1 MENESFIIVP
11 RGNPGL
17 KALQL
22 NMQDVTVAEQRI
34 GEIAYMTSQK
44 APELLSVFNRA
55 FLELTRMLA
64 WLEMESG
71 SASRHVNLRRS
82 ELLLD
87 IAPRVLADRGLA
99 TSKDLRD
106 AVVDSD
112 VQYQECLER
121 QGTIKAYQELLK
133 GKSKA
138 LEMAY
143 TSVKKIL
150 GERPMGGGG
159 GYNPNVHT
167 PEQRESLDEPGQNES
182 RPTSGFTKARY

>member
-1 MENESFIIVP
+1 
-11 RGNPGL
+11 
-17 KALQL
+17 
-22 NMQDVTVAEQRI
+22 
-34 GEIAYMTSQK
+34 
-44 APELLSVFNRA
+44 
-55 FLELTRMLA
+55 
-64 WLEMESG
+64 
-71 SASRHVNLRRS
+71 
-82 ELLLD
+82 LLLD